1 MRTVGLYYH
10 LKPWMPMGLRVMLR
24 RFRVNRLRSTCGDV
38 WPVNPAAAGA
48 PTGWSGWPE
57 GKQFALILTHDVES
71 ASGVRKVRELAGIEQ
86 RHGFRSSFNFIPEGF
101 YDTPTELRH
110 WLTDN
115 GFEVGVH
122 DLRHDGKLYSSREGF
137 REKAG
142 RINGYLKDWNAAG
155 FRSGFMFH
163 ELDWIHDLNV
173 IYDASTFDTD
183 PFEPQPAG
191 AGTIFPFWVPRSGA
205 EGAIANSGSGK
216 PEAGPWKP
224 EVACSQSQ
232 IRNPNSQIDG
242 SQSPIGNP
250 RSQIGQ
256 QIADNGE
263 SLSEFSGPQSKIS
276 NPNSPIAGPQSP
288 IGNSQSQGGQRIA
301 DGGEWL
307 SEFGGPQ
314 SKISNPKSQI
324 GSGYVEL
331 PYTLPQDS
339 TLFVYMREKTD
350 RIWREKLEW
359 VAEHG
364 GMALVNAH
372 PDYMSFKPGTRHW
385 QRYSAGLYEGFL
397 EWVRNRWG
405 DRCWHVLPRDLATWW
420 TG

>member
-10 LKPWMPMGLRVMLR
+10 LKPWMPLGLRVMLR
-24 RFRVNRLRSTCGDV
+24 RLRVNRLRSTCGDV

-48 PTGWSGWPE
+48 PAGWTGWPE

-86 RHGFRSSFNFIPEGF
+86 RLGFRSSFNFIPEGS
-101 YDTPTELRH
+101 YDTPAELRH
-110 WLTDN
+110 WLTNN

-216 PEAGPWKP
+216 PEAGCP
-224 EVACSQSQ
+224 QSQ

-242 SQSPIGNP
+242 SQSQIGNP
-250 RSQIGQ
+250 RSQSGQ
-256 QIADNGE
+256 
-263 SLSEFSGPQSKIS
+263 P
-276 NPNSPIAGPQSP
+276 
-288 IGNSQSQGGQRIA
+288 IA
-301 DGGEWL
+301 DGGESL
-307 SEFGGPQ
+307 TEFSGPQ

-324 GSGYVEL
+324 ARSPSAIGRAESQVGPANSATGSAVSKISNPKSQIGPGYLEL

-350 RIWREKLEW
+350 RIWRQKLEW
-359 VAEHG
+359 VAEQG
-364 GMALVNAH
+364 GMALVNVH
-372 PDYMSFKPGTRHW
+372 PDYMSSKPGTRHW